1 MIYNNKYQLDISA
14 LIMKPTKNIAAEAA
28 SILQNHEYL
37 SPLLFDQNNCLNNV
51 VKNKLQLISET
62 LQKRFVCFFPYAKV
76 VDVVLAGSMCSYI
89 YNDRSDIDFFIFV
102 DNAVPDD
109 PKTSKRLLA
118 AIDKFLS
125 TLYWRP
131 LFYGHPVDFGIL
143 PADDVRRT
151 GRNHYSLLHDKWISA
166 PEHQTFAFTPE
177 QLADKYAVYYQNLK
191 QYIDSL
197 EKTPSGLLTAQSY
210 PLALN
215 YLQNLRNQAF
225 DSKEFFKE
233 HEYCEN
239 YNLYRLLKHLGAYM
253 QFLNYIS
260 DSSRAAGMKQP

>member
-1 MIYNNKYQLDISA
+1 M
-14 LIMKPTKNIAAEAA
+14 
-28 SILQNHEYL
+28 
-37 SPLLFDQNNCLNNV
+37 
-51 VKNKLQLISET
+51 
-62 LQKRFVCFFPYAKV
+62 
-76 VDVVLAGSMCSYI
+76 
-89 YNDRSDIDFFIFV
+89 
-102 DNAVPDD
+102 
-109 PKTSKRLLA
+109 
-118 AIDKFLS
+118 
-125 TLYWRP
+125 
-131 LFYGHPVDFGIL
+131 
-143 PADDVRRT
+143 
-151 GRNHYSLLHDKWISA
+151 
-166 PEHQTFAFTPE
+166 
-177 QLADKYAVYYQNLK
+177 
-191 QYIDSL
+191 DSL